1 MRRSPSPQFFRYK
14 IQCNRQNKKRKSIL
28 FSSSDPVVSS
38 SCLFFCCFF
47 FVAVKLPCFTL
58 YAPGHPIIRL
68 NPSHAYR
75 KSCQIYQVNRKK
87 RNKTNAFLLCA
98 VLYIAIPG
106 APSETLS
113 ERLMRSCAR
122 QRLVA
127 ASSRRTEEKVASRS
141 GSGRH

>member
-1 MRRSPSPQFFRYK
+1 MRRSPSPQVFRYK

-28 FSSSDPVVSS
+28 FSSSDPVISS
-38 SCLFFCCFF
+38 SVFFCCFF
-47 FVAVKLPCFTL
+47 VVVKLPCFTL
-58 YAPGHPIIRL
+58 YAPCHPLFALTRPMHIVKLSNI
-68 NPSHAYR
+68 PS
-75 KSCQIYQVNRKK
+75 KLKEK
-87 RNKTNAFLLCA
+87 GRNQMLFLCA
-98 VLYIAIPG
+98 VLYIARPG